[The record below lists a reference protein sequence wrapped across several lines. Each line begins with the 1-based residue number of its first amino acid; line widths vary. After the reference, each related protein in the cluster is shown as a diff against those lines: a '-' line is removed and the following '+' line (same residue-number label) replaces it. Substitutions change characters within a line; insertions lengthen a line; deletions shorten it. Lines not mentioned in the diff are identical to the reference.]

1 MKTSSAGF
9 TLVEIL
15 VVIGIFSILLTIGT
29 LQTRTW
35 LEKGAIESQTM
46 FIYGQLMEVRQS
58 AMNYKRSRAVV
69 IKRDSFQIYS
79 TTESTVGAVAN
90 HKLKYPLLSG
100 SSLVIPAGK
109 KIQFD
114 ERGFTSINGF
124 SNGSFCTEPTGNT
137 LYVNTGA
144 YDSIVISGLRLRV
157 GKRTVEG
164 AACADEDIQL
174 K

>member
-1 MKTSSAGF
+1 MKTASAGF
-9 TLVEIL
+9 TLVEIM

-58 AMNYKRSRAVV
+58 AMNYKRPRAVV

-79 TTESTVGAVAN
+79 TTVSTVGAVAVN
-90 HKLKYPLLSG
+90 RLKYPLLSG
-100 SSLVIPAGK
+100 SSLVVAAGK
-109 KIQFD
+109 KLQFD
-114 ERGFTSINGF
+114 ERGFANIDF
-124 SNGSFCTEPTGNT
+124 SVCTEPTGST